1 MQTGVTCQSKDI
13 VWEGICE
20 EAMSLL
26 CHWDSSPQNFDKLLV
41 PSRKRNHKTHRATPW
56 NQPLP
61 PSQVGPTSSAQ
72 NLKLPLHYT
81 PMYGWYPA
89 GVSGWGVATF
99 ASGHQ
104 QQSVRHLVGA
114 QTWAGM
120 QGLPHSLT
128 ASQPHSLT
136 ASQPHS
142 LRHGWVE
149 PGMTRL
155 LEQMSYT
162 TLDFAHAHHHPL
174 CHCNC
179 PLAFS

>member
-1 MQTGVTCQSKDI
+1 
-13 VWEGICE
+13 
-20 EAMSLL
+20 
-26 CHWDSSPQNFDKLLV
+26 LLV

-136 ASQPHS
+136 ASQPQAWLGGAWHDQAPWTDVLHHTWLCTCS
-142 LRHGWVE
+142 PSPFMPLQLSTCLLLAWRFPPKTLSCWV
-149 PGMTRL
+149 
-155 LEQMSYT
+155 SINY
-162 TLDFAHAHHHPL
+162 
-174 CHCNC
+174 HC
-179 PLAFS
+179 